1 MKILI
6 SLAILLFVFGCQGR
20 ESSDTGAGRAAGGNQ
35 DISKEL
41 TVVASIEE
49 EPSAQ
54 KEILIAGGDSAEAV
68 MDGWGFSVFDPQS
81 KKIDYYTS
89 KGNFLGSK
97 KAN

>member
-6 SLAILLFVFGCQGR
+6 SLTVLLFVFGCQGK
-20 ESSDTGAGRAAGGNQ
+20 ESPDSGAGRAAGGNQ
-35 DISKEL
+35 DVSKEL
-41 TVVASIEE
+41 TVVANIEE
-49 EPSAQ
+49 EAPAQ
-54 KEILIAGGDSAEAV
+54 KEILIAGGDSPEGA